1 MPFTSAGFLFFFL
14 PITIILYYIFN
25 CFGNKKIIN
34 LLLIL
39 FSVSFYMV
47 SGLRTKI
54 YLIVFIIIIYL
65 SGKIIEYINSKRIKR
80 EFHQQVLL
88 CVLSI

>member
-25 CFGNKKIIN
+25 CFGNKKITN

-47 SGLRTKI
+47 SGLRTTI
-54 YLIVFIIIIYL
+54 YLILFIIIIYL
-65 SGKIIEYINSKRIKR
+65 SGKIIDKKRI
-80 EFHQQVLL
+80 FYIISGIYSTNFIVL
-88 CVLSI
+88 